1 MRKQIQRYYYLFIRI
16 GAVMMVLGWL
26 WPFFI
31 VIKVLKSTFFS
42 LFTSYTLMV
51 TGGAL
56 VVVGVIYDHFIDRK
70 WD

>member
-1 MRKQIQRYYYLFIRI
+1 MRNTIHRYYYLFIRI

-42 LFTSYTLMV
+42 LFTSYALMV
-51 TGGAL
+51 LGGLL
-56 VVVGVIYDHFIDRK
+56 VIVGVIYDNFIDRH